1 MNKENLHEL
10 IQRYEANF
18 DMINDSEHDE
28 IFKWKVVKCFR
39 DVWFSDEYRDLPFAK
54 RFHLATKDS
63 SVLINNSMISPT
75 NGVVKLAEEYPAE
88 VEALFSE
95 TLFSGETDPVK
106 IQEQMERFLEEME
119 RMRQQKFPRYYRYKQ
134 ERHAAS
140 CYLAFFNP
148 EVHYIYRYSEAE
160 EFAKYIEFG
169 KDLGAGSDFSLPNY
183 YEMADLIVEALKEHP
198 SLIDRHEKFIA
209 DAPKYYRDKSLHLM
223 AFDLM
228 YCCRCYNF
236 YTGLSHATK
245 KESLKAY
252 TQQQAQQ
259 KEEQERLTRIHQTE
273 DAIHALDVEL
283 EQFDDISLLD
293 VEVTL
298 TKFGTGVVVFHD
310 HNVIKVQFPEVL
322 KTFILHKKYPMRPTF
337 ENDDAVVDAYTRYS
351 ELLDLRKNL
360 QGQLDALLRK

>member
-10 IQRYEANF
+10 IKRYEVNF
-18 DMINDSEHDE
+18 DRINSAEHDE

-39 DVWFSDEYRDLPFAK
+39 DVWFGEAYKELSFAK

-88 VEALFSE
+88 VETLFAE
-95 TLFSGETDPVK
+95 TLFSGETDPV
-106 IQEQMERFLEEME
+106 IVQAQMDRFLEEME
-119 RMRQQKFPRYYRYKQ
+119 RMRQQKLPSYYRYKQ

-140 CYLAFFNP
+140 CYLAFFHP

-169 KDLGAGSDFSLPNY
+169 KNLGAGADFSLPNY
-183 YEMADLIVEALKEHP
+183 YEMADLVVEALKEHP
-198 SLIDRHEKFIA
+198 SLIERHEKFIE

-252 TQQQAQQ
+252 TQQQARQ
-259 KEEQERLTRIHQTE
+259 KEEQERLARIQQAE
-273 DAIHALDVEL
+273 DELHALDVEL
-283 EQFDDISLLD
+283 EQYDDISLLD

-298 TKFGTGVVVFHD
+298 SKAGTGIIVFHD
-310 HNVIKVQFPEVL
+310 HNMIKAQFPEGV
-322 KTFILHKKYPMRPTF
+322 KTFILHKKYPMRTAF
-337 ENDDAVVDAYTRYS
+337 ENDEAVVDAYTRYAQ
-351 ELLDLRKNL
+351 LLDLRKKV
-360 QGQLDALLRK
+360 QGQLDALLMK